1 MPCLVLICHYL
12 FFFLFFFFQQLSRER
27 NQGRPLW
34 SMQQLKQVLQ
44 EEEEQK
50 PNPVTQRIKII
61 MVYALIHAPHYG
73 KLSDVTLLSNGIPV
87 IGLCFIVFGSC
98 PGAWA

>member
-1 MPCLVLICHYL
+1 MIGCLCVLL
-12 FFFLFFFFQQLSRER
+12 QLSRER

-34 SMQQLKQVLQ
+34 SMQQLTKVLQ

-61 MVYALIHAPHYG
+61 MVGMATHQQGFRIE
-73 KLSDVTLLSNGIPV
+73 
-87 IGLCFIVFGSC
+87 SC
-98 PGAWA
+98 E